1 MFRYIVTAFL
11 LSQELASEYT
21 SWLQHG
27 HLEAVVVQGGA
38 ISAEVLALD
47 PTPED
52 NRFAVQSSYLFPSR
66 AAYEAYQAGPAV
78 ALREDGRRL
87 FAETGK
93 VVEWRRST
101 AEVILSIPASS
112 PSSSVTV
119 GAGGDVAPP
128 APKTEWPELVGKPSI
143 GTSIIQKPF

>member
-11 LSQELASEYT
+11 VSQELVTEYT

-27 HLEAVVVQGGA
+27 HLEAVVNQGGA
-38 ISAEVLALD
+38 LSAELLALD

-52 NRFAVQSSYLFPSR
+52 SRFAIQSSYLFPSR

-78 ALREDGRRL
+78 ALREEGRRL

-101 AEVILSIPASS
+101 AEVVMAVPPATTT
-112 PSSSVTV
+112 SVNV
-119 GAGGDVAPP
+119 GAGGGVVPE
-128 APKTEWPELVGKPSI
+128 PKSEWPELVGESLI
-143 GTSIIQKPF
+143 YIILPECV